1 MGNLQAK
8 RYDLKIS
15 KYEDWA
21 NSLERASI
29 LGEIVK
35 LEKIKPEAKKNDSV
49 GENNILKRAALKKAY
64 IEKSKWLTEKQIDE
78 ELKEIDADL
87 KDPELDKGIEKLLRE
102 TREELLRHKQMYKD
116 KKAAAPSPDRR
127 GQRRNIERAL
137 ILKAKIQSL
146 EQQLEQALEK
156 ADTYRY
162 DYIRL
167 QLDKLRSELSGIER
181 PRREHP
187 LEEYEVDGETQ
198 YESQLLYK
206 TNLRF

>member
-21 NSLERASI
+21 NSLERTSI

-78 ELKEIDADL
+78 ELKEIEADL
-87 KDPELDKGIEKLLRE
+87 FNKCNTARFDAIM
-102 TREELLRHKQMYKD
+102 EE
-116 KKAAAPSPDRR
+116 
-127 GQRRNIERAL
+127 
-137 ILKAKIQSL
+137 
-146 EQQLEQALEK
+146 
-156 ADTYRY
+156 
-162 DYIRL
+162 
-167 QLDKLRSELSGIER
+167 
-181 PRREHP
+181 
-187 LEEYEVDGETQ
+187 
-198 YESQLLYK
+198 
-206 TNLRF
+206 